1 MIKFDIYDFDNQ
13 VTTITIPN
21 SEVDDIKRIDIT
33 VLSGDET
40 VDIVLKDGSIF
51 DFDASDFDASD
62 CRTMSFY
69 DGFYTVEG
77 KENIEKWLNFQ
88 PTEKESHLTFSY
100 VRQGKWG

>member
-21 SEVDDIKRIDIT
+21 SEVDHIKRIEIT

-51 DFDASDFDASD
+51 DFDASKT
-62 CRTMSFY
+62 RMMSFY
-69 DGFYTVEG
+69 DGSYTIKG
-77 KENIEKWLNFQ
+77 KENIEKWLNFK
-88 PTEKESHLTFSY
+88 PSKKESIRIFSY
-100 VRQGKWG
+100 ERQAKWG